1 MTTFFK
7 KTLVKN
13 PIAAIL
19 LFCLSCFSFNANAF
33 VHKAGEVT
41 IPAGTRIDLETMSTI
56 NSSTIQAGETVDFK
70 VRTDISVEGQVVIKA
85 GSVAKGTVVSASKAK
100 GIGKEGSVEI
110 QVKSVN
116 GVDGKMIPL
125 SGAGVARTGDN
136 NQVLSIVLGIFVCLL
151 FLLIK
156 GSNGIIPAGTSTD
169 AVVASNT
176 KVAV

>member
-1 MTTFFK
+1 MTNFFK
-7 KTLVKN
+7 KTGVKT
-13 PIAAIL
+13 PLAAIL
-19 LFCLSCFSFNANAF
+19 LFCLSSFSFNANAF
-33 VHKAGEVT
+33 AVRANEVT

-70 VRTDISVEGQVVIKA
+70 VRTDVSIDGHVVIKA

-125 SGAGVARTGDN
+125 SGAGIARTGDN
-136 NQVLSIVLGIFVCLL
+136 NQVLSIVLGLLVCLL

-176 KVAV
+176 KIAV